1 MSEAIQRYGEC
12 WHGHIP
18 RANDNGDYVLY
29 DAYLAAVAKL
39 EAEHNKELARWQHD
53 IYNYLCCVIGE
64 PLYRIDG
71 GACDSGDPLDFT
83 LMEIKQCVEIL
94 KENADAE
101 IAALREQLAR
111 MQAPEPA
118 DTYSMAQPSPLRY
131 VPMVTAAGTGQHPA
145 AQEPTFTL
153 EQVRKVVQDEG
164 DRISWQGFGAQE
176 SFADAVCALLA
187 AGFRAELAKEAS
199 NG

>member
-1 MSEAIQRYGEC
+1 MSEAIRRWQPPEGILLQATQVGWFVSHSE
-12 WHGHIP
+12 H
-18 RANDNGDYVLY
+18 
-29 DAYLAAVAKL
+29 LAAVAKL

-111 MQAPEPA
+111 MQAPVSAFNAPPA
-118 DTYSMAQPSPLRY
+118 KP
-131 VPMVTAAGTGQHPA
+131 
-145 AQEPTFTL
+145 
-153 EQVRKVVQDEG
+153 
-164 DRISWQGFGAQE
+164 
-176 SFADAVCALLA
+176 
-187 AGFRAELAKEAS
+187 
-199 NG
+199 

>member
-1 MSEAIQRYGEC
+1 MSEAIQRYGRC

-39 EAEHNKELARWQHD
+39 EADHNKELARWQHD

-83 LMEIKQCVEIL
+83 LMEIRQCVEI
-94 KENADAE
+94 
-101 IAALREQLAR
+101 
-111 MQAPEPA
+111 
-118 DTYSMAQPSPLRY
+118 
-131 VPMVTAAGTGQHPA
+131 
-145 AQEPTFTL
+145 
-153 EQVRKVVQDEG
+153 
-164 DRISWQGFGAQE
+164 
-176 SFADAVCALLA
+176 
-187 AGFRAELAKEAS
+187 
-199 NG
+199 